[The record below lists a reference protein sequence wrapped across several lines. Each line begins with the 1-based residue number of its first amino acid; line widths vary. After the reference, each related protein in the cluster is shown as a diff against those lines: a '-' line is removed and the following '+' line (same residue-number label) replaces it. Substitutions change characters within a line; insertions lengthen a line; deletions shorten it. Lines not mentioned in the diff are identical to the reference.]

1 MCERPTSACRRPAA
15 RRLLLGW
22 DAGAEQSSCWF
33 LASKPPIELR
43 GAGVAGCRDSIPAWF
58 NRATHDEIETR
69 GPGIRQGELQ
79 WAASSGIAQGRAEL
93 QRAAALDPG
102 QVAPTPF
109 PFALSAFHSIRA
121 LLSLPLCFFPRSR
134 RKAGSS
140 ARAAVFPRAADF
152 PPSIA
157 SARCALVTRGRL
169 PRLWI

>member
-58 NRATHDEIETR
+58 NRAAHDEIETR
-69 GPGIRQGELQ
+69 GAGIRQGELQ
-79 WAASSGIAQGRAEL
+79 
-93 QRAAALDPG
+93 RAAG
-102 QVAPTPF
+102 GGM
-109 PFALSAFHSIRA
+109 RA
-121 LLSLPLCFFPRSR
+121 GKGGTAAGGGSRSR
-134 RKAGSS
+134 SGGRQAEGRIFRAGTAS

-152 PPSIA
+152 RRAPA
-157 SARCALVTRGRL
+157 TR
-169 PRLWI
+169 